1 MLHPLTLITAIPVKE
16 EGREMFAVP
25 RPLTTVVVAVPNE
38 VPLCESNA
46 ATLTPALTPPSAGVT
61 LIELLALVVVPP
73 LPPPPPPQAASA
85 IESNSVMARLRK
97 IIKVKNYSFD
107 DYVPELVLFPLSS
120 VREGLKTT
128 KVWTLVV

>member
-1 MLHPLTLITAIPVKE
+1 
-16 EGREMFAVP
+16 MFAVP

-85 IESNSVMARLRK
+85 IESNSVMVRLQK